1 MKFRKKVIIIAGHL
15 ETYQSLTIGFYK
27 NTTKTIKAKQGDN
40 DTRFVLITFLDN
52 NGKTVNID
60 DSMDLEFKMVT
71 PNNKSI
77 YHNDCLTVQS
87 DGKVLITLDDNMLA
101 SAGTARA
108 ELSIIKDKKVLST
121 TYFRIIIEKSIVSA
135 STIIA
140 TNDFAILRETLD
152 SAREKETIATEA
164 AERAEG
170 FADEAKTQA
179 NIATTKANAAAT
191 SETNAANSATSAANS
206 ANTATTKANTATTKA
221 SEAATSATNAANS
234 ASTASNKASEAS
246 TSATNAANSAT
257 SAANSATSSEQSAT
271 ASAESALESAE
282 SATEASASASAS
294 KKSEENAKT
303 SETIATE
310 QANISTTKATEAG
323 NAAISAQTSEEN
335 ALNSSILAKSYAV
348 GETGT
353 RTGEDTDN
361 AKYYSLQAKKVS
373 EEVIEELN
381 KKENSSNKVTSIG
394 NNPTDNQ
401 YPSAKAVKDYVES
414 LPEPMIFKGSLGTNG
429 TITTLPSASSSNE
442 GFTYKVITTG
452 TYASQSAKVGDTFI
466 SDGTNWV
473 LIPSGDEPSGTV
485 TSVGLEVPN
494 GMKVSNSPITT
505 SGNIS
510 ISMADGYSI
519 PTDTEQDN
527 WDSAYTHSKSTHA
540 RTDATKVEKSTT
552 NGNVLINGVETNV
565 YTHPGGT
572 NPHGTTAS
580 DIGLGNVPNVET
592 NDQTVTYTEST
603 TLAKLTSGEK
613 LSIAFGKISKAVT
626 DLISHL
632 ADTVKHITSTERTN
646 WNAAKTHAD
655 SAHAPSNAQANVIE
669 TVKVN
674 GTALT
679 PSSKAVDIAVPTKV
693 SQITNDS
700 GYLTTHPSISTSTD
714 STSTASPSAGGTF
727 TAVDSVTRDSNGHV
741 TKVNTKTVTLPNTAI
756 TVDSALSS
764 TSTNPVQNKVVNAAL
779 GNKAN
784 TLHEHNYAGSS
795 SAGGSANSAL
805 IPYGFGA
812 RSGSATWGNQIGTY
826 VTDWNDTTGGTIQF
840 RQNNPSSGKLSALID
855 GYFYQNEGQYRCLD
869 KSDESSL
876 NVASAN
882 FIRNYYNYATRPTS
896 ANITDAPGAVYFLAS
911 STMTEGKPN
920 IGDSF
925 ILHFPWEYTS
935 SGAGNGC
942 SAQLALKN
950 YNDSNSP
957 KMAIRCQASGAKWTD
972 WKEMF
977 GSVNFNYD
985 DVKTS
990 AREVISLTS
999 KTDSEGTGIYFYVQ
1013 PSANLGGFE
1022 PYNDNSLYLGSS
1034 RARWKQIYA
1043 INSSISTSDRNEKY
1057 DISYIGK
1064 ESEFDTETSDEL
1076 LKSFIMRMNPV
1087 VFKRTNGESGRPHH
1101 GMIAQDIEELINSL
1115 CIDHAGFIK
1124 SPATKQVEVYEVNGV
1139 EVLRK
1144 DLEGVPTYE
1153 ISEEILEEYGENV
1166 TKRIEDEVIEGE
1178 YKYGLRYEEFIG
1190 DIIRFCQLLKKEN
1203 DELKVKNDDLE
1214 SRISKLESLII
1225 N

>member
-1 MKFRKKVIIIAGHL
+1 MITIL

-121 TYFRIIIEKSIVSA
+121 TYFRIIIEKSIVPA
-135 STIIA
+135 STIVA
-140 TNDFAILRETLD
+140 TNDFAILRETLND
-152 SAREKETIATEA
+152 AKEKESIATEA
-164 AERAEG
+164 AERAET
-170 FADEAKTQA
+170 FAEDAKKQA
-179 NIATTKANAAAT
+179 DLATTKANAAAT

-206 ANTATTKANTATTKA
+206 ASTATTK
-221 SEAATSATNAANS
+221 E
-234 ASTASNKASEAS
+234 
-246 TSATNAANSAT
+246 
-257 SAANSATSSEQSAT
+257 
-271 ASAESALESAE
+271 
-282 SATEASASASAS
+282 TEANNS
-294 KKSEENAKT
+294 
-303 SETIATE
+303 
-310 QANISTTKATEAG
+310 
-323 NAAISAQTSEEN
+323 AISAQTSEEN

-348 GETGT
+348 GETAT

-373 EEVIEELN
+373 EEVMEELN

-394 NNPTDNQ
+394 NNPTDTQ

-540 RTDATKVEKSTT
+540 RTDATKVENSTT
-552 NGNVLINGVETNV
+552 NGNILINGVETNV

-580 DIGLGNVPNVET
+580 DVGLGNVPNVVT

-603 TLAKLTSGEK
+603 TLVKLTSGEK

-674 GTALT
+674 DTALT
-679 PSSKAVDIAVPTKV
+679 PSSKAVNITVPTKV
-693 SQITNDS
+693 SQLTNDS
-700 GYLTTHPSISTSTD
+700 EYLTTHPSISTSTD
-714 STSTASPSAGGTF
+714 TTSTASPSAGGTF
-727 TAVDSVTRDSNGHV
+727 TAVDSVTRDNNGHV
-741 TKVNTKTVTLPNTAI
+741 TNVNTKTVTLPSTSV

-764 TSTNPVQNKVVNAAL
+764 TSTNPVQNKVVNAAFGTKPTL
-779 GNKAN
+779 EKWTCPVKVGEWSRVCSITNYSVGVLTVTFSQNSQTLVYKYCIGTGYNSAFISQVASSGFKVNSDIGVRITRSGALSYFVEILNNFGYDGATSVSAFLSYEKLDNINGVLKKLTIFTATDPNSPVVTSIVSKPDGIVSPKYYGDLVGNADSATSLK
-784 TLHEHNYAGSS
+784 TSAGSATQPVYFS
-795 SAGGSANSAL
+795 GGKPVACTYTLGKSVPSNAVFTDTTYSNGTGGISVGTSLTRGGYEETVYSTITVSGVDTMTNSVQYDGDQWFVQCPCTYNSDL
-805 IPYGFGA
+805 IPYIGVEYTSITSDNSDVQNSSFDFVSP
-812 RSGSATWGNQIGTY
+812 SGPNELTFYFNSPTSATDFNYITSSCTITLSNGSTTNVVIPYQVLLGNYNVPNRTTSKNTATMLYIGNGNGNTSNALRLTY
-826 VTDWNDTTGGTIQF
+826 GSQMYLGT
-840 RQNNPSSGKLSALID
+840 SGKYNASGADYAEYFEWLDGNTENENRRGLFVTLEGNKIRIAQSTDEYILGAVSRNACIIGNADEEWQNRWMKDEFGELIYETVEDEDGSLIEQPIQNPEYDSSLEYVSRSERKEWDIVGMFGVLALID
-855 GYFYQNEGQYRCLD
+855 NGVCEIN
-869 KSDESSL
+869 S
-876 NVASAN
+876 
-882 FIRNYYNYATRPTS
+882 YAT
-896 ANITDAPGAVYFLAS
+896 V
-911 STMTEGKPN
+911 
-920 IGDSF
+920 
-925 ILHFPWEYTS
+925 
-935 SGAGNGC
+935 
-942 SAQLALKN
+942 
-950 YNDSNSP
+950 
-957 KMAIRCQASGAKWTD
+957 
-972 WKEMF
+972 
-977 GSVNFNYD
+977 
-985 DVKTS
+985 
-990 AREVISLTS
+990 
-999 KTDSEGTGIYFYVQ
+999 
-1013 PSANLGGFE
+1013 
-1022 PYNDNSLYLGSS
+1022 
-1034 RARWKQIYA
+1034 
-1043 INSSISTSDRNEKY
+1043 
-1057 DISYIGK
+1057 
-1064 ESEFDTETSDEL
+1064 
-1076 LKSFIMRMNPV
+1076 
-1087 VFKRTNGESGRPHH
+1087 
-1101 GMIAQDIEELINSL
+1101 
-1115 CIDHAGFIK
+1115 
-1124 SPATKQVEVYEVNGV
+1124 
-1139 EVLRK
+1139 
-1144 DLEGVPTYE
+1144 
-1153 ISEEILEEYGENV
+1153 GENGTAV
-1166 TKRIEDEVIEGE
+1166 SADENSINKYRVIE
-1178 YKYGLRYEEFIG
+1178 
-1190 DIIRFCQLLKKEN
+1190 
-1203 DELKVKNDDLE
+1203 
-1214 SRISKLESLII
+1214 RISDSVIQII
-1225 N
+1225 FR